1 MPGRRDD
8 QPNRTMPPRPVGL
21 SRSLTP
27 SLVSKSRRI
36 AVRRP
41 AGPDDFL
48 APQRRSGPSGQLTP
62 RLPLSEGHRR

>member
-8 QPNRTMPPRPVGL
+8 QPNRTMPPRPVGP

-27 SLVSKSRRI
+27 SLPSKSRQI
-36 AVRRP
+36 GARRP
-41 AGPDDFL
+41 AAPDDFL
-48 APQRRSGPSGQLTP
+48 APRRRSGPSAQLTP